1 MASIEFQNVTK
12 KFGDNTVIS
21 SMNLTIEDGSFT
33 VLVGPSGCG
42 KTTLLRMIA
51 GIGPQTS
58 GRVLVGGRDVTDIEP
73 GKRGVAMVF
82 QNYAIY
88 PTMTVR
94 ENISFGLKNI
104 HMPKET
110 IDKRVKEACSK
121 VGMMEYLDRKPSTL
135 SGGQRQRIALARAIV
150 KNPEVFLMDEPLSNL
165 DAKLRVQMRVELI
178 ELHKKLKTTFVYVT
192 HDQVEA
198 MSMADTIVLM
208 DGGRIQQMASPS
220 VMYKDPDNLFTARFI
235 GSPSMNIRR
244 MDDSTS
250 FGFRPENASIGPEK
264 EPNAWFTT
272 TGTITAREM
281 LGSETLY
288 TIRDSAGNAGIRN
301 PDGESEAAA
310 LSKSG
315 KHLFRRIRPYLMIA
329 PAVFGIVVFTV
340 IPAIQMVVWS
350 FYDINQLNPAKTRFI
365 GFGNYTRIFQ
375 SADFTRA
382 LVNTGVYT
390 FWTVVVIMALAILL
404 AVWLGTKRD
413 KLSKFTQAAI
423 FLPYIVSMVSI
434 GLIFLQLMSPNY
446 GLFNTILDAVG
457 LPKSQW
463 TQSSKTAMMS
473 VILVAVWKAIGYYT
487 IIIGGAL
494 QAVPTELYEAAA
506 LDNSGKVRT
515 LLKITIPIISPQL
528 FFVLIIMT
536 IGSFKVFET
545 IQIMTGGGPNNA
557 TSSLVYYIYMQV
569 FSKYDIGRAAAG
581 GVVLLIIVGVL
592 TFVYFRLLSR
602 KVHYQ

>member
-208 DGGRIQQMASPS
+208 GGGRIQQMASPS

-244 MDDSTS
+244 MEDSTS
-250 FGFRPENASIGPEK
+250 FGFRPEHASIGPEK

-288 TIRDSAGNAGIRN
+288 TIRDSAGNAFVAKR
-301 PDGESEAAA
+301 PDDDFRAGTNVTVSVPEE
-310 LSKSG
+310 
-315 KHLFRRIRPYLMIA
+315 HIYLFGSDGNRVRAEDAEYETLM
-329 PAVFGIVVFTV
+329 
-340 IPAIQMVVWS
+340 
-350 FYDINQLNPAKTRFI
+350 
-365 GFGNYTRIFQ
+365 
-375 SADFTRA
+375 
-382 LVNTGVYT
+382 
-390 FWTVVVIMALAILL
+390 
-404 AVWLGTKRD
+404 
-413 KLSKFTQAAI
+413 
-423 FLPYIVSMVSI
+423 
-434 GLIFLQLMSPNY
+434 
-446 GLFNTILDAVG
+446 
-457 LPKSQW
+457 
-463 TQSSKTAMMS
+463 
-473 VILVAVWKAIGYYT
+473 
-487 IIIGGAL
+487 
-494 QAVPTELYEAAA
+494 E
-506 LDNSGKVRT
+506 KVR
-515 LLKITIPIISPQL
+515 Q
-528 FFVLIIMT
+528 
-536 IGSFKVFET
+536 
-545 IQIMTGGGPNNA
+545 Q
-557 TSSLVYYIYMQV
+557 
-569 FSKYDIGRAAAG
+569 
-581 GVVLLIIVGVL
+581 
-592 TFVYFRLLSR
+592 
-602 KVHYQ
+602 H

>member
-1 MASIEFQNVTK
+1 
-12 KFGDNTVIS
+12 
-21 SMNLTIEDGSFT
+21 
-33 VLVGPSGCG
+33 
-42 KTTLLRMIA
+42 
-51 GIGPQTS
+51 
-58 GRVLVGGRDVTDIEP
+58 
-73 GKRGVAMVF
+73 
-82 QNYAIY
+82 
-88 PTMTVR
+88 
-94 ENISFGLKNI
+94 
-104 HMPKET
+104 
-110 IDKRVKEACSK
+110 
-121 VGMMEYLDRKPSTL
+121 
-135 SGGQRQRIALARAIV
+135 
-150 KNPEVFLMDEPLSNL
+150 
-165 DAKLRVQMRVELI
+165 
-178 ELHKKLKTTFVYVT
+178 
-192 HDQVEA
+192 
-198 MSMADTIVLM
+198 
-208 DGGRIQQMASPS
+208 
-220 VMYKDPDNLFTARFI
+220 
-235 GSPSMNIRR
+235 
-244 MDDSTS
+244 
-250 FGFRPENASIGPEK
+250 
-264 EPNAWFTT
+264 
-272 TGTITAREM
+272 
-281 LGSETLY
+281 
-288 TIRDSAGNAGIRN
+288 
-301 PDGESEAAA
+301 
-310 LSKSG
+310 
-315 KHLFRRIRPYLMIA
+315 MIA

-446 GLFNTILDAVG
+446 GLFNT
-457 LPKSQW
+457 
-463 TQSSKTAMMS
+463 QSSKTAMMS

-536 IGSFKVFET
+536 IG
-545 IQIMTGGGPNNA
+545 GPNNA

>member
-250 FGFRPENASIGPEK
+250 FGFRPEHASIGPEK

-288 TIRDSAGNAGIRN
+288 TIRDSAGNAFVAKR
-301 PDGESEAAA
+301 PDDDFRAGTSVTVSVPEE
-310 LSKSG
+310 
-315 KHLFRRIRPYLMIA
+315 HIYLFGSDGNRVRAEDAEYETLM
-329 PAVFGIVVFTV
+329 
-340 IPAIQMVVWS
+340 
-350 FYDINQLNPAKTRFI
+350 
-365 GFGNYTRIFQ
+365 
-375 SADFTRA
+375 
-382 LVNTGVYT
+382 
-390 FWTVVVIMALAILL
+390 
-404 AVWLGTKRD
+404 
-413 KLSKFTQAAI
+413 
-423 FLPYIVSMVSI
+423 
-434 GLIFLQLMSPNY
+434 
-446 GLFNTILDAVG
+446 
-457 LPKSQW
+457 
-463 TQSSKTAMMS
+463 
-473 VILVAVWKAIGYYT
+473 
-487 IIIGGAL
+487 
-494 QAVPTELYEAAA
+494 E
-506 LDNSGKVRT
+506 KVR
-515 LLKITIPIISPQL
+515 Q
-528 FFVLIIMT
+528 
-536 IGSFKVFET
+536 
-545 IQIMTGGGPNNA
+545 Q
-557 TSSLVYYIYMQV
+557 
-569 FSKYDIGRAAAG
+569 
-581 GVVLLIIVGVL
+581 
-592 TFVYFRLLSR
+592 
-602 KVHYQ
+602 H

>member
-1 MASIEFQNVTK
+1 
-12 KFGDNTVIS
+12 
-21 SMNLTIEDGSFT
+21 
-33 VLVGPSGCG
+33 
-42 KTTLLRMIA
+42 
-51 GIGPQTS
+51 
-58 GRVLVGGRDVTDIEP
+58 
-73 GKRGVAMVF
+73 
-82 QNYAIY
+82 
-88 PTMTVR
+88 
-94 ENISFGLKNI
+94 
-104 HMPKET
+104 
-110 IDKRVKEACSK
+110 
-121 VGMMEYLDRKPSTL
+121 
-135 SGGQRQRIALARAIV
+135 
-150 KNPEVFLMDEPLSNL
+150 
-165 DAKLRVQMRVELI
+165 
-178 ELHKKLKTTFVYVT
+178 
-192 HDQVEA
+192 
-198 MSMADTIVLM
+198 
-208 DGGRIQQMASPS
+208 
-220 VMYKDPDNLFTARFI
+220 
-235 GSPSMNIRR
+235 
-244 MDDSTS
+244 
-250 FGFRPENASIGPEK
+250 
-264 EPNAWFTT
+264 
-272 TGTITAREM
+272 
-281 LGSETLY
+281 
-288 TIRDSAGNAGIRN
+288 
-301 PDGESEAAA
+301 
-310 LSKSG
+310 
-315 KHLFRRIRPYLMIA
+315 
-329 PAVFGIVVFTV
+329 
-340 IPAIQMVVWS
+340 
-350 FYDINQLNPAKTRFI
+350 
-365 GFGNYTRIFQ
+365 
-375 SADFTRA
+375 
-382 LVNTGVYT
+382 
-390 FWTVVVIMALAILL
+390 MALAILL

>member
-1 MASIEFQNVTK
+1 M
-12 KFGDNTVIS
+12 
-21 SMNLTIEDGSFT
+21 
-33 VLVGPSGCG
+33 
-42 KTTLLRMIA
+42 
-51 GIGPQTS
+51 
-58 GRVLVGGRDVTDIEP
+58 
-73 GKRGVAMVF
+73 
-82 QNYAIY
+82 
-88 PTMTVR
+88 
-94 ENISFGLKNI
+94 
-104 HMPKET
+104 
-110 IDKRVKEACSK
+110 
-121 VGMMEYLDRKPSTL
+121 
-135 SGGQRQRIALARAIV
+135 
-150 KNPEVFLMDEPLSNL
+150 
-165 DAKLRVQMRVELI
+165 
-178 ELHKKLKTTFVYVT
+178 
-192 HDQVEA
+192 
-198 MSMADTIVLM
+198 
-208 DGGRIQQMASPS
+208 
-220 VMYKDPDNLFTARFI
+220 
-235 GSPSMNIRR
+235 
-244 MDDSTS
+244 
-250 FGFRPENASIGPEK
+250 
-264 EPNAWFTT
+264 
-272 TGTITAREM
+272 
-281 LGSETLY
+281 
-288 TIRDSAGNAGIRN
+288 
-301 PDGESEAAA
+301 
-310 LSKSG
+310 SKSG

>member
-1 MASIEFQNVTK
+1 
-12 KFGDNTVIS
+12 
-21 SMNLTIEDGSFT
+21 
-33 VLVGPSGCG
+33 
-42 KTTLLRMIA
+42 
-51 GIGPQTS
+51 
-58 GRVLVGGRDVTDIEP
+58 
-73 GKRGVAMVF
+73 
-82 QNYAIY
+82 
-88 PTMTVR
+88 
-94 ENISFGLKNI
+94 
-104 HMPKET
+104 
-110 IDKRVKEACSK
+110 
-121 VGMMEYLDRKPSTL
+121 
-135 SGGQRQRIALARAIV
+135 
-150 KNPEVFLMDEPLSNL
+150 
-165 DAKLRVQMRVELI
+165 
-178 ELHKKLKTTFVYVT
+178 
-192 HDQVEA
+192 
-198 MSMADTIVLM
+198 
-208 DGGRIQQMASPS
+208 
-220 VMYKDPDNLFTARFI
+220 
-235 GSPSMNIRR
+235 
-244 MDDSTS
+244 
-250 FGFRPENASIGPEK
+250 
-264 EPNAWFTT
+264 
-272 TGTITAREM
+272 
-281 LGSETLY
+281 
-288 TIRDSAGNAGIRN
+288 
-301 PDGESEAAA
+301 
-310 LSKSG
+310 
-315 KHLFRRIRPYLMIA
+315 
-329 PAVFGIVVFTV
+329 
-340 IPAIQMVVWS
+340 
-350 FYDINQLNPAKTRFI
+350 
-365 GFGNYTRIFQ
+365 
-375 SADFTRA
+375 
-382 LVNTGVYT
+382 
-390 FWTVVVIMALAILL
+390 MALAILL

-446 GLFNTILDAVG
+446 GLFNAILEAVG

-581 GVVLLIIVGVL
+581 GVVLLVIVGVL